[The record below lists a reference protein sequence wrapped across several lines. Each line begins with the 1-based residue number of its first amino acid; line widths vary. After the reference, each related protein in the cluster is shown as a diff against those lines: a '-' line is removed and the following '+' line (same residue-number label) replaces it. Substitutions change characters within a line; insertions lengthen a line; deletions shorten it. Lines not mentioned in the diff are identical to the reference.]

1 MIYVNNI
8 FALPLVLLA
17 GCLDAFVLLAGLR
30 LILGQLAATRN
41 SRTCAATAELT
52 DPAVRAVDSLL
63 TRYAHRP
70 MRPWVSWAIVILV
83 ALVVRHLA
91 VRVIGLCV

>member
-17 GCLDAFVLLAGLR
+17 GCLDSFILLAGLR
-30 LILGQLAATRN
+30 IILGQLAATRN
-41 SRTCAATAELT
+41 GRICAALTELT
-52 DPAVRAVDSLL
+52 DPAVRAADRLIA
-63 TRYAHRP
+63 RHAHRP
-70 MRPWVSWAIVILV
+70 TRPWVSWAVVILI

-91 VRVIGLCV
+91 VRLIGLFG